1 MNNTRQP
8 ASVLI
13 IALIPV
19 LLSLYS
25 NILCADQEVI
35 TDDGREVLLRSDGTW
50 KFRSTDRFANTAD
63 GQRIRLKEDGSWQY
77 VGNAPT
83 ISKDQVMTT
92 ALAITLR
99 KVIIEKHE
107 TKVQKN
113 KRVKTQTVF
122 YLDLGLSPLAAS
134 AITLNDN
141 AASSIEVSDDN
152 GRRYPVLSIQSG
164 TTMLKPGSNTAIA
177 VRVDDSPSWLDNA
190 RSMEI
195 LFKPDIFG
203 IQSPI
208 RLSQNID
215 DFEEVDVDGFETGE

>member
-77 VGNAPT
+77 VGNAPMV
-83 ISKDQVMTT
+83 SNDQVRTT
-92 ALAITLR
+92 ELGITLL
-99 KVIIEKHE
+99 KTVIEKNE

-113 KRVKTQTVF
+113 KRVKTQTAF
-122 YLDLGLSPLAAS
+122 YLALELSPLAGKAVAINNDDAS
-134 AITLNDN
+134 G
-141 AASSIEVSDDN
+141 IEVTDN
-152 GRRYPVLSIQSG
+152 NGKSYPVLSIRADASA
-164 TTMLKPGSNTAIA
+164 LKPGSHATMTI
-177 VRVDDSPSWLDNA
+177 RVDGSPTWLDNA
-190 RSMEI
+190 ESMQI
-195 LFKPDIFG
+195 IFKPGIFG
-203 IQSPI
+203 IQEPI
-208 RLSQNID
+208 ELSRKIE
-215 DFEEVDVDGFETGE
+215 DFEEIDVDGFE